1 MNNFI
6 SESNK
11 KLIWNI
17 LEQNGTFNK
26 LTQEQKNEV
35 ASRFNNIV
43 NEIEN
48 TDSKET
54 TINKNKSLILKIT
67 EVSNTLY
74 NSTIHAQSQVPITSQ
89 DIADVRQT
97 QFTDSLKAKQDE
109 FNTFM
114 KKETPDEI
122 NFSDKLDK
130 PIGSEL
136 DSMLSDAM
144 ARREMDLNSFPKPPD
159 VNKQTTTTNSFVPNL
174 VIGQT
179 VDISNESI
187 KIEKMDNHINNNE
200 HLNLILNKLNSIEES
215 QIKIA
220 SQLTNIY
227 RHITDSSINT
237 TTTTTTTMNK
247 EQSSKYPLID

>member
-1 MNNFI
+1 MSNFI

-17 LEQNGTFNK
+17 LEQNGTFNR
-26 LTQEQKNEV
+26 LSQEQKNEV
-35 ASRFNNIV
+35 SSRFNNIV
-43 NEIEN
+43 NEIEM

-54 TINKNKSLILKIT
+54 IMNKNKNLILKIT

-74 NSTIHAQSQVPITSQ
+74 NSTINTQSSIPITSQ

-144 ARREMDLNSFPKPPD
+144 ARREMDLNSFPKPPEAS
-159 VNKQTTTTNSFVPNL
+159 KQTTTTNSFIPNL

-187 KIEKMDNHINNNE
+187 KIEKVDNLVNHSE
-200 HLNLILNKLNSIEES
+200 QLNLIINKLNSIEET
-215 QIKIA
+215 QIKLA

-227 RHITDSSINT
+227 QHITDSSINI
-237 TTTTTTTMNK
+237 TTTTMNK

>member
-1 MNNFI
+1 MSNFI

-17 LEQNGTFNK
+17 LEQNGTFNR
-26 LTQEQKNEV
+26 LSQEQKNEV
-35 ASRFNNIV
+35 SSRFNNIV
-43 NEIEN
+43 NEIEM

-54 TINKNKSLILKIT
+54 IMNKNKNLILKIT

-74 NSTIHAQSQVPITSQ
+74 NSTINTQSSIPITSQ

-144 ARREMDLNSFPKPPD
+144 ARREMDLNSFPKPPEAS
-159 VNKQTTTTNSFVPNL
+159 KQTTTTNSFIPNL

-187 KIEKMDNHINNNE
+187 KIEKVDNHVNHSE
-200 HLNLILNKLNSIEES
+200 QLNLIINKLNSIEET
-215 QIKIA
+215 QIKLA

-227 RHITDSSINT
+227 QHITDSSINI
-237 TTTTTTTMNK
+237 TTTTMNK

>member
-1 MNNFI
+1 MSNFI

-17 LEQNGTFNK
+17 LEQNGTFNR

-35 ASRFNNIV
+35 SSRFNNIV
-43 NEIEN
+43 NEIEM

-54 TINKNKSLILKIT
+54 IMNKNKNLILKIT

-74 NSTIHAQSQVPITSQ
+74 NSTMNTQPPIPITSQ
-89 DIADVRQT
+89 DIAVVRQT

-144 ARREMDLNSFPKPPD
+144 ARREMDLNSFPKPQEAS
-159 VNKQTTTTNSFVPNL
+159 KQTTTTNNFVPNL
-174 VIGQT
+174 VIGQM

-187 KIEKMDNHINNNE
+187 KIEKIDNHVNHSE
-200 HLNLILNKLNSIEES
+200 QLNLIINKLNSIEET
-215 QIKIA
+215 QFKLV
-220 SQLTNIY
+220 SQLANIY
-227 RHITDSSINT
+227 EHITDSSINIT
-237 TTTTTTTMNK
+237 SVKTDK
-247 EQSSKYPLID
+247 GPI

>member
-1 MNNFI
+1 MSNFI

-17 LEQNGTFNK
+17 LEQNGTFNR
-26 LTQEQKNEV
+26 LSQEQKNEV
-35 ASRFNNIV
+35 SSRFNNIV
-43 NEIEN
+43 NEIEM

-54 TINKNKSLILKIT
+54 IMNKNKNLILKIT

-74 NSTIHAQSQVPITSQ
+74 NSTINTQSSIPITSQ

-122 NFSDKLDK
+122 NFSDKLDR

-144 ARREMDLNSFPKPPD
+144 ARREMDLNSFPKPPEAS
-159 VNKQTTTTNSFVPNL
+159 KQTTTTNSFIPNL

-187 KIEKMDNHINNNE
+187 KIEKVDNLVNHSE
-200 HLNLILNKLNSIEES
+200 QLNLIINKLNSIEET
-215 QIKIA
+215 QIKLA

-227 RHITDSSINT
+227 QHITDSSINI
-237 TTTTTTTMNK
+237 TTTTMNK